1 MNNRAENLIHDLAGQ
16 GIRLAPNGDK
26 LHVEA
31 PPGMLTA
38 DLRQKL
44 TARKPLRDLMPTK
57 TGAAKT
63 RTKPN
68 ISENQEKPTSATKH
82 SKSKRR
88 VEMFVNEYLV
98 DLNGRKAAV
107 RAGYSAQ
114 SARQTASELLATL
127 PVQEAV
133 AKAMEAR
140 SARTR
145 ITVDKVLERW
155 WAIATADPN
164 ELIELRRT
172 CCRYCYGK
180 GHCYQWTPRELAEA
194 LAQFERDKM
203 FAEAKGVTFSA
214 TFDAAGGVGY
224 DQRQDPIS
232 ACPECHEE
240 DALVAREEET
250 TRCLT
255 GTRGHTM
262 HARAID
268 VHDELLVACA
278 TTTRALENQPGAIAT
293 EIRLGVLSAIGELAE
308 IAQVPL
314 AGFRGNSGHH
324 AGLTV
329 RARHRARRN
338 DACQHES
345 NKSAHGHNVKR
356 APRGGYA
363 RRCWF

>member
-1 MNNRAENLIHDLAGQ
+1 
-16 GIRLAPNGDK
+16 
-26 LHVEA
+26 
-31 PPGMLTA
+31 
-38 DLRQKL
+38 
-44 TARKPLRDLMPTK
+44 MPTK
-57 TGAAKT
+57 TCAAKT

-164 ELIELRRT
+164 DLIEHRRV

-180 GHCYQWTPRELAEA
+180 GHRYQWTPRELAEA

-224 DQRQDPIS
+224 DQRQDPTS
-232 ACPECHEE
+232 SCPECHGQGIEVTYPKDTRDLSPE
-240 DALVAREEET
+240 GKLLYAGVKKTHDGLEIKMHSQDAALVNVAKHLGMLGQSMK
-250 TRCLT
+250 LT
-255 GTRGHTM
+255 NDPDNPLPPAYVVM
-262 HARAID
+262 IPAK
-268 VHDELLVACA
+268 
-278 TTTRALENQPGAIAT
+278 ALPDDPST
-293 EIRLGVLSAIGELAE
+293 
-308 IAQVPL
+308 
-314 AGFRGNSGHH
+314 
-324 AGLTV
+324 
-329 RARHRARRN
+329 
-338 DACQHES
+338 
-345 NKSAHGHNVKR
+345 
-356 APRGGYA
+356 
-363 RRCWF
+363 